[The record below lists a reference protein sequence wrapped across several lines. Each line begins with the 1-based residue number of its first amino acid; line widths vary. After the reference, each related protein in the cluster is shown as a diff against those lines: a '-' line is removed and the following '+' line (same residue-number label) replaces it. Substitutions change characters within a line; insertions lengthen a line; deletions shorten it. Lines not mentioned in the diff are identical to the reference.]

1 MQVYPLMII
10 FGRNWPIYGNFSVIL
25 LSLIFSLNMYFCD
38 RAATCSFEITF
49 WPFLTTKNAF
59 ITKIFANSRNVFFSR
74 RQTQKF
80 FQIFQVHYY
89 WPRLYH

>member
-59 ITKIFANSRNVFFSR
+59 ITKIFANSRNAFFSR